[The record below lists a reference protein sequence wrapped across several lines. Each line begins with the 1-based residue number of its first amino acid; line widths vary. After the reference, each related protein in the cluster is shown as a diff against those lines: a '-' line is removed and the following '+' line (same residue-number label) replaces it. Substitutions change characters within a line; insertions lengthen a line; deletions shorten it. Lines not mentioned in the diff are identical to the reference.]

1 MMATTKRLL
10 GGLALATL
18 LALAGCGG
26 SATATLP
33 LPAATVA
40 ATSTSAPTARS
51 ASATAAGAEATTVAT
66 APRAASA
73 TPTRAATPGAG
84 ATVTRG
90 GTARATA
97 SPGRLPTATDVEVKT
112 VAIRLGQSA
121 VMPEE
126 GLTLDFAEV
135 VNDSRCPRSA
145 NGITIACVWAGEATI
160 VVSTT
165 RGGVTSRLQLVIP
178 GLTDNA
184 AQLPDNPKNYTVFEG
199 YKIQLASLEPQPTV
213 DGQKPGEYT
222 VTLLVSK
229 VG

>member
-1 MMATTKRLL
+1 MSAIGRVL
-10 GGLALATL
+10 GGIALATL
-18 LALAGCGG
+18 LGLPGCGG
-26 SATATLP
+26 GATSTLP
-33 LPAATVA
+33 APATTAA
-40 ATSTSAPTARS
+40 ATSTNAPATRPASATTARAVAPTA
-51 ASATAAGAEATTVAT
+51 ATV
-66 APRAASA
+66 PRAASA
-73 TPTRAATPGAG
+73 TPPRAATPGAG
-84 ATVTRG
+84 ATVTRI
-90 GTARATA
+90 GTARAMA

-126 GLTLDFAEV
+126 GLALDFAEV

-145 NGITIACVWAGEATI
+145 NGTAVACAWAGEATI
-160 VVSTT
+160 VVSAT
-165 RGGVTSRLQLVIP
+165 RGGVASRLQLVIP

-199 YKIQLASLEPQPTV
+199 YKIQLASLEPQPMV
-213 DGQKPGEYT
+213 DGQKPGEYM